1 MQIDVRL
8 ESTAPTESILTAN
21 HTTHGTHGIHAT
33 HYLRHL
39 YYRERMGTVGTV
51 GTVETVETAFG
62 DCRARNRR
70 LYDKIIITTG
80 STGCTACANEYQ
92 QLSNKSID
100 STLLSCKMSTSTAHK
115 GG

>member
-39 YYRERMGTVGTV
+39 YYRERME
-51 GTVETVETAFG
+51 TVETVETVEAAIA
-62 DCRARNRR
+62 DCMARNRR
-70 LYDKIIITTG
+70 LYDKIINATG
-80 STGCTACANEYQ
+80 STGYTACANEYQ

-100 STLLSCKMSTSTAHK
+100 STLLSCKMSA
-115 GG
+115 

>member
-39 YYRERMGTVGTV
+39 YYRERME
-51 GTVETVETAFG
+51 TVETVETVEAAIA
-62 DCRARNRR
+62 DCMARNRR
-70 LYDKIIITTG
+70 LYGPQSQIV
-80 STGCTACANEYQ
+80 
-92 QLSNKSID
+92 
-100 STLLSCKMSTSTAHK
+100 
-115 GG
+115 